1 MATLYQEFVRIVLF
15 ESLSIDDSNS
25 ILSTLRKK
33 RFIQGQYIFD
43 TGQNATC
50 LYLLKR
56 GLVKVSYISP
66 EGDTK
71 ILDICEENDIFGEL
85 FLGDTRFRIGLAQAM
100 TDCTAYMINEQDLF
114 AIIQCYPQ
122 VGINFMRHLVN
133 SHRQTIARM
142 HALQRTD
149 AKVRLLGTLL
159 YLTRHMCCT
168 DNQTFMLHPAISQ
181 QDLADMTGLNRSTVS
196 SLINKL
202 RQDDVLGG
210 SGRELL
216 LNKEVIEDILLE
228 EGFELLK

>member
-1 MATLYQEFVRIVLF
+1 MVTVFQEFVRIGLL
-15 ESLSIDDSNS
+15 EGLSIDETST
-25 ILSTLRKK
+25 ILKSLRT
-33 RFIQGQYIFD
+33 RQFVQGQYIFN

-50 LYLLKR
+50 LYLLKS

-66 EGDTK
+66 DGDTK

-85 FLGDTRFRIGLAQAM
+85 FLGDTPYRIGLAQAM
-100 TDCTAYMINEQDLF
+100 SDSTAYMINEQTLF
-114 AIIQCYPQ
+114 AIIQRYPQ

-133 SHRQTIARM
+133 SHRQTMARM

-159 YLTRHMCCT
+159 YLTRHMCCIE
-168 DNQTFMLHPAISQ
+168 NATFVLNPAITQ

-202 RQDDVLGG
+202 RQDGVLGG
-210 SGRELL
+210 SGRELVID
-216 LNKEVIEDILLE
+216 KKAIEDLLLD